1 MPNMAL
7 DLLGQSRALYSYA
20 AALENKGRSEDDFAY
35 LRTDRE
41 YTNCLLV
48 ERPNTDFAHTMLK
61 QFYFAAFMHP
71 FWQGIANGT
80 DTTLNGIAAKAE
92 KEIAYHIRHAGE
104 WIIRLGDGTDE
115 SATRMQNAVEALH
128 SYTSELSR
136 NSIPSNRWPQWTA
149 HGGLWFSFGRSSVH
163 ATRLPGSILVVDTP
177 DLEHA
182 RQIAAAI
189 PDPELPYLTL
199 TDLGILRSVEIDKGT
214 VVARVSPTYSGCP
227 ALDVIEQSV
236 LDALLQ
242 AGFKARVERS
252 MSPPWTTDWIT
263 EDGHRKLKENGIAPP
278 RSAATDKVTLFAK
291 RQLACPACDSTATER
306 VSEFGSTPCKA
317 QYRCMQCLEPFE
329 YFKCH

>member
-1 MPNMAL
+1 MNTEALTKTIIQIADDHLILGHRLSEWCGHAPTLEEDLSMPNMAL

-128 SYTSELSR
+128 SYTSELFTVDSAR
-136 NSIPSNRWPQWTA
+136 QQCIEADVMPFISQIESTWNNTVNNVFNEAQLTVPEIPYPQT
-149 HGGLWFSFGRSSVH
+149 GGRSGQH
-163 ATRLPGSILVVDTP
+163 
-177 DLEHA
+177 
-182 RQIAAAI
+182 
-189 PDPELPYLTL
+189 
-199 TDLGILRSVEIDKGT
+199 
-214 VVARVSPTYSGCP
+214 
-227 ALDVIEQSV
+227 
-236 LDALLQ
+236 
-242 AGFKARVERS
+242 
-252 MSPPWTTDWIT
+252 T
-263 EDGHRKLKENGIAPP
+263 EDFGFL
-278 RSAATDKVTLFAK
+278 
-291 RQLACPACDSTATER
+291 LADL
-306 VSEFGSTPCKA
+306 
-317 QYRCMQCLEPFE
+317 QYMQRAYPGASW
-329 YFKCH
+329 

>member
-128 SYTSELSR
+128 SYTSELFTVDSAR
-136 NSIPSNRWPQWTA
+136 QQCIEADVMPFISQIQKFHTLKPVAAVDSTRRTLVFFWQI
-149 HGGLWFSFGRSSVH
+149 FSTCN
-163 ATRLPGSILVVDTP
+163 APTREHPGS
-177 DLEHA
+177 
-182 RQIAAAI
+182 
-189 PDPELPYLTL
+189 
-199 TDLGILRSVEIDKGT
+199 G
-214 VVARVSPTYSGCP
+214 YS
-227 ALDVIEQSV
+227 
-236 LDALLQ
+236 
-242 AGFKARVERS
+242 
-252 MSPPWTTDWIT
+252 
-263 EDGHRKLKENGIAPP
+263 
-278 RSAATDKVTLFAK
+278 
-291 RQLACPACDSTATER
+291 
-306 VSEFGSTPCKA
+306 
-317 QYRCMQCLEPFE
+317 
-329 YFKCH
+329 